1 MLERLE
7 FGDLNAPDV
16 LVWMAGAHERERLE
30 ETISLISVD
39 VPFGAL
45 VFVVPDWNSCLSPW
59 AADVGK
65 TSFEGLASETLSALL
80 SALSVDPSKRYYL
93 GGYSLAGLFALWA
106 SCQTPVFTGVAGV
119 SPSVWY
125 PGFAEYFCSSDVLA
139 SRVYLSLGDRESRT
153 RNPVMATVGD
163 CINAC
168 YFHVASKG
176 ILEWNKGNH
185 FTEPERRLAA
195 GFSWLLKG

>member
-16 LVWMAGAHERERLE
+16 LVWMAGAHEKERLE
-30 ETISLISVD
+30 ETISLIEAD
-39 VPFGAL
+39 APFGVL

-65 TSFEGLASETLSALL
+65 TAFEGLASKTLEVLL
-80 SALSVDPSKRYYL
+80 SALTVDPSKRYYL

-163 CINAC
+163 SINAC
-168 YFHVASKG
+168 YSHVASKG

-185 FTEPERRLAA
+185 FTEPDRRLAA

>member
-1 MLERLE
+1 MLDRLE
-7 FGDLNAPDV
+7 FKDLYAPSC
-16 LVWMAGAHERERLE
+16 LVWIAGPHELE
-30 ETISLISVD
+30 MLESAISQISSP
-39 VPFGAL
+39 VPFG
-45 VFVVPDWNSCLSPW
+45 VVVYVVNDWNSCLTPW
-59 AADVGK
+59 PATVGSR
-65 TSFEGLASETLSALL
+65 SFGGRASDTLSEVL
-80 SALSVDPSKRYYL
+80 SSLTPSPDVRYYL
-93 GGYSLAGLFALWA
+93 GGYSLAGLFSLWA
-106 SCQTPVFTGVAGV
+106 SCQTSVFTGVAGV

-125 PGFAEYFCSSDVLA
+125 PGFAEYYCSSDVLV

-168 YFHVASKG
+168 YSHVASKG

-185 FTEPERRLAA
+185 FTEPDRRLAA

>member
-16 LVWMAGAHERERLE
+16 LVWMAGSHERERLE
-30 ETISLISVD
+30 ETISLISAD
-39 VPFGAL
+39 VPFGVL

-65 TSFEGLASETLSALL
+65 TSFEGLASETLDSLL
-80 SALSVDPSKRYYL
+80 SALTVDPSKRYYL

-163 CINAC
+163 CTVLMTA
-168 YFHVASKG
+168 
-176 ILEWNKGNH
+176 IL
-185 FTEPERRLAA
+185 T
-195 GFSWLLKG
+195 WLLRAFSSGIRVITLRSLTVDWRRASRGF